1 MMSQKTESNLKGT
14 FVAVLIVA
22 GVIIGM
28 WSSIFLLFISR

>member
-1 MMSQKTESNLKGT
+1 MSQKTESNLKGT
-14 FVAVLIVA
+14 LVAVLIVA

>member
-1 MMSQKTESNLKGT
+1 MDQKSESNLKGT
-14 FVAVLIVA
+14 FIAVLIVA

>member
-1 MMSQKTESNLKGT
+1 MSQKTESNLKGT
-14 FVAVLIVA
+14 LIAVLIVA

>member
-1 MMSQKTESNLKGT
+1 MGQKSESNLRGT

-28 WSSIFLLFISR
+28 WSSIFLLFLSR